1 MFVGVSM
8 DKQHKL
14 CGNGDWYIKTCVL
27 GPYVGGML
35 LRNANDLVTVYVASE
50 CLALDNCVVSPRV

>member
-1 MFVGVSM
+1 M